1 MRNLNQ
7 LHEFITVKEVAKI
20 IRLKPDTIYKKVGKN
35 QMPFHKVGG
44 KILFEKNELFEW
56 IEGQKRLFLE

>member
-1 MRNLNQ
+1 MRDLNQ
-7 LHEFITVKEVAKI
+7 FHEFITVKEVAKI

-44 KILFEKNELFEW
+44 KVLFEKNELFNW
-56 IEGQKRLFLE
+56 VRLQKHEIVG

>member
-1 MRNLNQ
+1 MRDLNQ
-7 LHEFITVKEVAKI
+7 FHEFITVKEVAKI

-44 KILFEKNELFEW
+44 KVLFEKNELFNW
-56 IEGQKRLFLE
+56 LRLQKHEIVG